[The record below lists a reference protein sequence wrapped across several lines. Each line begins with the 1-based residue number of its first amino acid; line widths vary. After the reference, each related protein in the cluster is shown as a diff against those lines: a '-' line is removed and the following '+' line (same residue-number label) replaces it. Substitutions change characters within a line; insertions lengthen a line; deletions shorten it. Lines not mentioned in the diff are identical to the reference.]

1 MKTALIIENCQL
13 TAKAFKNILEK
24 AYEGIEI
31 SLCADYQSAN
41 CYLLHEKTD
50 IALIDI
56 HFPDDNGLDIIPPLL
71 KLNPESHVV
80 VISMIDAD
88 RYILQTIKKGANS
101 YLITG
106 LSEKFFIQKI
116 KAISDAGSPLSP
128 SVTQTLLHYIHHP
141 ETLIKTDC
149 VVKNPYNLTH
159 REKEVL
165 TIIAKGY
172 NRKETSHFL
181 TVSESTIATHIHNIY
196 SKLNISCRSE
206 ATLEA
211 CKMNLLNPDNLGSG

>member
-13 TAKAFKNILEK
+13 NTKEFKNILEK

-31 SLCADYQSAN
+31 SLCADYQSKN
-41 CYLLHEKTD
+41 HCLLYEKTD
-50 IALIDI
+50 IALINID
-56 HFPDDNGLDIIPPLL
+56 FYDDNGLDIIQPLL
-71 KLNPESHVV
+71 EINPESHVLV
-80 VISMIDAD
+80 FSILDAEN
-88 RYILQTIKKGANS
+88 YILQAIKEGTNG
-101 YLITG
+101 YLITEFN
-106 LSEKFFIQKI
+106 EKFFIQKMQ
-116 KAISDAGSPLSP
+116 AISDISPLLLP
-128 SVTQTLLHYIHHP
+128 NVTQTLLHYIHHP
-141 ETLIKTDC
+141 ETLIKKDY

-172 NRKETSHFL
+172 NRKETSDLL